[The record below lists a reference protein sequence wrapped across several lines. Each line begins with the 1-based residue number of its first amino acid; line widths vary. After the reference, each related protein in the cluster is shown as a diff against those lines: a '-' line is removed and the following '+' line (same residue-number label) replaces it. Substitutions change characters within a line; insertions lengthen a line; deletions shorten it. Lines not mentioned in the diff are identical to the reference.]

1 MRWIRSI
8 KVSFIAVSVVLIALG
23 LWLLICPGVSSA
35 AICVALGAVSV
46 LYGTI
51 KLLGYFSND
60 LYRLAFQFDL
70 AVGILSIILG
80 MLLILRPDA
89 VLSFCRRSLAYLF
102 W

>member
-60 LYRLAFQFDL
+60 LYRLAFQFVFFAD
-70 AVGILSIILG
+70 GHWRIYSGRQYPEI
-80 MLLILRPDA
+80 PD
-89 VLSFCRRSLAYLF
+89 FH
-102 W
+102 

>member
-8 KVSFIAVSVVLIALG
+8 KVSFIAVSAVLIALG

-51 KLLGYFSND
+51 KLLGYFPTICTVWHFS
-60 LYRLAFQFDL
+60 LIWRWAF
-70 AVGILSIILG
+70 
-80 MLLILRPDA
+80 
-89 VLSFCRRSLAYLF
+89 
-102 W
+102 